1 MLSGLAF
8 APLIVLALLVAA
20 LRTGQRRS
28 DATLRED
35 VLVAALVLGV
45 AIALGTETLSA
56 FHAVTYRAVVGFWLV
71 AVAGATAVLAWR
83 WRRDGAPAKV
93 RIPPLDAADRFLV
106 GGVAAL
112 ALVLL
117 VVAALAPPQSS
128 DSVGYHMSRVMHW
141 IQNRSLAHY
150 PTWDPPQ
157 LFEPPLAEMVR
168 LHLQLLSGGDR
179 AGCLLQWFAAM
190 GALGAASLLARDLG
204 GNRRAQLFAAVFA
217 VTLPIGITQASSGK
231 NGWVEALWLL
241 SLAHFGGLAGAR
253 GSAAPSQASVVC
265 AFAAL
270 GLELMTKITSW
281 LFAAPVVALAL
292 IRWIRSPGRTLRHLA
307 MPAVA
312 GTVLVCALV
321 LPYLGRNFAIYGHP
335 LADPVYR
342 AKDGIAQITPASIA
356 SNVVRNAFFQ
366 LGTDS
371 AAINQALLRCVVVV
385 HHMIGADAF
394 DPETSQFRPFRIL
407 PPTRIEELA
416 FSPLHILL
424 FVGVGIALL
433 VLRPLRAGGSRL
445 QYLAAIGCG
454 YVLFCAAVRWQGP
467 GCRLLM
473 PLLVLASPLVAVVA
487 SDIFRRRAMM
497 LVACVLFVASLPYA
511 VGTFARPLS
520 FEAGKG
526 ILVTPRHDLYFA
538 RLPWSRATY
547 EEVARVVRRRGAR
560 NLGVIFTDTG
570 PPEYLLWMLLEDG
583 KPAVRIENV
592 AVTNASGSLATL
604 PAFREFRPEIVV
616 VLGSPWKKPDW
627 RPEIVAAGTR
637 FVLVRRFALA
647 GFYEPATGDG

>member
-8 APLIVLALLVAA
+8 APLVVLALLVAA
-20 LRTGQRRS
+20 RRTGQRRS

-45 AIALGTETLSA
+45 GIALGTETLSA
-56 FHAVTYRAVVGFWLV
+56 FHAIAYGAVVGFWLA
-71 AVAGATAVLAWR
+71 AVAGVTAVLAWR
-83 WRRDGAPAKV
+83 WHRNGAPA
-93 RIPPLDAADRFLV
+93 RIQIPDLDAVDKSLV

-117 VVAALAPPQSS
+117 VVAWLAPPQSS

-157 LFEPPLAEMVR
+157 LFEPPFAEMVR
-168 LHLQLLSGGDR
+168 LHLQLLSGDDR

-190 GALGAASLLARDLG
+190 GALAAASLLARDLG
-204 GNRRAQLFAAVFA
+204 GDRRAQLFAAVFA

-241 SLAHFGGLAGAR
+241 SLVHFSGVSRGR
-253 GSAAPSQASVVC
+253 GSVAPSRESVVA

-292 IRWIRSPGRTLRHLA
+292 IGAVRTPGRAPRHRT

-312 GTVLVCALV
+312 GTILVCALV
-321 LPYLGRNFAIYGHP
+321 LPYLGRNFSVYGHP

-342 AKDGIAQITPASIA
+342 AKDGIEHITAASVA

-366 LGTDS
+366 FGTDS
-371 AAINQALLRCVVVV
+371 QAINQALLRTVVVL
-385 HHMIGADAF
+385 HRMFGANAF
-394 DPETSQFRPFRIL
+394 DPETSQFGPFRIL

-424 FVGVGIALL
+424 LVGAGIAI
-433 VLRPLRAGGSRL
+433 VALRRLRDDGSRL
-445 QYLAAIGCG
+445 PYLAAIGAG
-454 YVLFCAAVRWQGP
+454 YVLFCAAVQWQGP

-487 SDIFRRRAMM
+487 SDIFRGRAVP
-497 LVACVLFVASLPYA
+497 LVAGVLFVASLPYA
-511 VGTFARPLS
+511 VDTFARPLS

-526 ILVTPRHDLYFA
+526 ILATPRDDLYFA
-538 RLPWSRATY
+538 RLPWARATY
-547 EEVARVVRRRGAR
+547 EEVARVVRRTGTH
-560 NLGVIFTDTG
+560 NLGVIFTDNG
-570 PPEYLLWMLLEDG
+570 PPEYLLWMLLEEG
-583 KPAVRIENV
+583 EPAVRIENV
-592 AVTNASGSLATL
+592 AATNASNRLATL
-604 PAFREFRPEIVV
+604 PAFREFQPEMVV

-627 RPEIVAAGTR
+627 TPEIFAAGTR

-647 GFYEPATGDG
+647 GFYEPAPVDS